1 MRGQDTGEFYSMTG
15 RTRAWE
21 NGWYEA
27 MKSPIIG
34 WGPQADRML
43 IGEHV
48 HNTYLYTV
56 MTSGFI
62 GGIAF
67 AGGLLYAWYL
77 FIKMLSRGVADRF
90 GQKTFFIQAGGILAF
105 FTVRSIPEV
114 SGAMFGIDTMLVIPV
129 LAYLTVLNKTER
141 AVRPPM
147 KNRRRIKIRL

>member
-1 MRGQDTGEFYSMTG
+1 
-15 RTRAWE
+15 
-21 NGWYEA
+21 

-34 WGPQADRML
+34 AGPQADRIL

-48 HNTYLYTV
+48 HNTYLYAV

-90 GQKTFFIQAGGILAF
+90 GQKTFFIQAGGVLAF

-114 SGAMFGIDTMLVIPV
+114 SGAMFGIDTMLLLPV
-129 LAYLTVLNKTER
+129 LAYLSVLNKTDR
-141 AVRPPM
+141 AAQAAI
-147 KNRRRIKIRL
+147 KEKRRIKIMVVNL